1 MAQNIIDIGIQ
12 GNDGTGDSIRESFNK
27 VNANF
32 NELYAVFGVGGF
44 IKFGNLAD
52 APGTTGFTT
61 TSASADGSQVTL
73 YFSNPNPGLG
83 LPYNI
88 GENIIVTGCVPAGYN
103 GNHIVASATT
113 NSVTFA
119 SSVTGTLTTNGKIS
133 GTSYSKNQ
141 VIMGSTTG
149 SSLTAR
155 TLTAGIGINID
166 TTSNQEVVIASTAI
180 GLINDPAPSMGAP
193 INANLFTIGRL
204 GNPSADLVAAFNA
217 VYAGQGVS
225 TTLGQLAVTVDYA
238 DTNYLKAVNGQVSG
252 ALRVRAMPTTA
263 QTNDPDYNAS
273 LTGNYVATEA
283 VQRQH
288 VVLRDG
294 DSMTGALTLSDHP
307 GSMKGF
313 GIRNGAD
320 DLQAATKFYVDNNTY
335 YSTVNLYVSTVGD
348 DTQKNTPPGRE
359 GRAWHYAYRS
369 LGAALLQAQNIIST
383 AFTEPGPYRQT
394 IAYTVGP
401 NQYKSQLLSISF
413 TGGNNGVQG
422 YQDASVLLEAN
433 KSFIQNETIAYLN
446 QKYVN
451 AFTFDKT
458 RYSNII
464 QNIVNGVGYDLALG
478 TNFNS
483 TTQGSILFNAY
494 NSDVSSSVQQI
505 TAAINY
511 ARDQILSY
519 AYSTTNLQNYISSV
533 IDAVCYDLEFGSN
546 YQSIQVALAFQ
557 YAYTGVEATPVLI
570 NQAVTATTGTAKATV
585 GSITGN
591 TMTIAGTVTGTWAVG
606 MTVTGFGVPAGVVIT
621 SFALGTGG
629 VGTYVVTN
637 LTNASVSNVSLTGT
651 ANTITVASSN
661 SMSVGSQITFT
672 GTSFGNIVAG
682 TTYYILSI
690 VDSTH
695 ITISS
700 QLNGSVFGLT
710 SATGTMEANTTAPS
724 EIAGI
729 LSNLATNIN
738 ALSPISSSSTIQASI
753 TSILTNISNIIVTGV
768 IPAPTFPPV
777 TVSSG
782 FVYDQAKCSRDV
794 GLIVNAVL
802 DDLIFGTNYRS
813 ITAAF
818 SYLRSYSSVVTTS
831 QKAQTIAGINYARD
845 QVLLLVAG
853 NSGAITAITNSMAI
867 ITTIINNV
875 STVGAP
881 ALTFINPTATSNGT
895 LIGITNGAA
904 ELQANRQ
911 FIINEVIAYI
921 NANLNPGSISL
932 YDETSC
938 RRDTGYV
945 IDAITFDLLYG
956 GNSATVTAANA
967 YYTGTNAS
975 TISTEYVS
983 VASAFTHLQN
993 IIGYIVTGNTA
1004 WTKSVN
1010 VVGTQS
1016 TTAGVGSS
1024 NAASTAST
1032 LVGYIIAV
1040 INGGVVAGPAVVN
1053 PTYANGVNY
1062 TTYSS
1067 ARTSVVNGLSTVQA
1081 NTILF
1086 LNETYSSSQGQI
1098 SAVTLLLN
1106 NIGFIQA
1113 EIIAYLLAN
1122 YPTLTYNKVTCQRDV
1137 KYIIWAL
1144 CYDITYGGN
1153 SESVYAGL
1161 QYWINSVFQ
1170 IQSYEQAATVSA
1182 IGYINT
1188 LAQAIII
1195 NQPPATLYQTGV
1207 IQYANNTYSNGSVAS
1222 NSINLNIATIQS
1234 IVNSSSRPNPTV
1246 VSPPLSSVSASLVS
1260 AATAM
1265 TAAKAALKT
1274 AAVTYT
1280 NANYPT
1286 INDGVQQATITSLFA
1301 TITGLISNSISSR
1314 TTPTFTNPS
1323 GLASSAVHAS
1333 AAILANIPFI
1343 TAETNAWINAN
1354 YSGTSYDATSSK
1366 RDLTYV
1372 LEAIA
1377 YDLKYGGNSA
1387 IVQAA
1392 NQYYANN
1399 TAQLITGLPA
1409 VCAAAIGRA
1418 LNATTN
1424 IISNSIYLPT
1434 VGNYI
1439 VTTGSSGS
1447 GTSATLTFANQGVA
1461 PYAIGQVIAVQGM
1474 SPTGYNGYWTV
1485 TNCTT
1490 TSVTF
1495 ANSTIGNQTVAGK
1508 ISNQVLNAT
1517 WPDGSAQ
1524 TTTVT
1529 NLFNIVLGVIN
1540 NNAFYTTPTYPSVT
1554 NANSAYST
1562 YNIIENNS
1570 FTIATATVNYL
1581 SVKFAGGFT
1590 YNQATCFRDIG
1601 YIIDGQVIDLLTD
1614 GTYQSITAGKSYYK
1628 NVSAKSI
1635 AIGTQYSETVDG
1647 IQFAQSL
1654 AIQVLN
1660 QTTQSRYQTLVT
1672 QYTNGALNAT
1682 VGTNIA
1688 SATYVSNTT
1697 NSLTLTSVSGTLIP
1711 GMVITGTGWTN
1722 TTPVTITAI
1731 TSPITVSI
1739 SAPPAGTPNGIIT
1752 FTATPITTLN
1762 ANMNTIVSI
1771 IQNGIGAAPVP
1782 SFGSGYYTLTFDNGG
1797 NGFVDQG
1804 EPGANH
1810 ILPNK
1815 ILVGNQSSAYGQI
1828 ISYTPGT
1835 SVAYD
1840 TITLNMTRPGFFKF
1854 VSTTAN
1860 GSIGS
1865 FTINVTSTT
1874 YTTNYNSISN
1884 IVTGMGAFGVGIPR
1898 GALVTAVSGTVIT
1911 LNLPITSNLT
1921 TSAVTFGELL
1931 DFGEQVADQNITVF
1945 VESGIY
1951 YEDYPLKMSANVTIS
1966 GDDFRRTI
1974 IRPLDRI
1981 SQSPWRSTFFYRDSI
1996 IDGMQIGLINFSG
2009 TDFAAVTNSTATIS
2023 GVTGSITITL
2033 GAGQTASPNWIGY
2046 VFTDGTNESIAGGVS
2061 SQDGLSPPGKAVIV
2075 TVSGN
2080 TMTCTVV
2087 YPFPALYTYSAG
2099 TWHMYNTLNYGRH
2112 YLSNPLDINSTP
2124 LNNKL
2129 MDVFLVNDATRIKLI
2144 SAQGHGG
2151 FMMVLDPEGQIK
2163 TKSPYGQ
2170 ESASFSGSIN
2180 KQRFA
2185 GGQFI
2190 DGFAGRLFGTI
2201 TGIANTGFQITVT
2214 GAFNSGL
2221 DVRPPQTPTAFYVLG
2236 TRYQVNN
2243 VVSWNSNTYQVV
2255 LNLDTSTPFY
2265 PQTTYSSA
2273 RLSTNLY
2280 STAQQ
2285 NIIEAV
2291 AFDMALSS
2299 TATMTSSTISGTTLT
2314 VGTVSAGTIYVGMF
2328 LTGTGVTSGTYIT
2341 ANVSGSTGAG
2351 STWSVNIKHTGFSST
2366 TITGTLYSNYKS
2378 AAVGQY
2384 FLLPTYSVIA
2394 LSKAL
2399 VVNSYN
2405 YVGTQITALGI
2416 STLNNLAVQA
2426 NVTTITN
2433 IINNGVAGA
2442 STQSTVI
2449 PALQFPIPS
2458 GSSAT
2463 TDNVLASKILQA
2475 NRVFLQNEISAYIA
2489 STANLGSITGY
2500 SALKSQRDLGYII
2513 DAITYDALY
2522 GGNSAIYDIASTY
2535 FVNGVSQLY
2544 GGNQAV
2550 CLSAWNRLSSIMANL
2565 LGNVAITVS
2574 TGNNI
2579 AQVTSLTAP
2588 TSPSTQASAYSAL
2601 ITILYNTVNN
2611 GSFGAVSRTN
2621 PTISGNS
2628 DFTKIYTTNRAT
2640 IVTNT
2645 LTYVYGTGG
2654 TGGGAGIGINL
2665 ETAGN
2670 KSMLANDFTQIN
2682 DLGYGIFVTN
2692 AGLTEQ
2698 VSTFTYYC
2706 YTAYWALNGGQIR
2719 SVAGSNSN
2727 GVYGLR
2733 GTGSDV
2739 TELPNYNNMSQDMA
2753 QSARV
2758 YNQGAY
2764 YGSMVPTV
2772 TSQVLSIYVT
2782 GYSYV
2787 PYNTTEL
2794 EIDHTLAGGGIV
2806 RYLINSASKT
2816 PVSINGQTVLQLTL
2830 STSGTNNTSS
2840 NGLAYPLYD
2849 GQIVTLR
2856 VLQNIKF
2863 YNIDNVRPV
2872 RPSTALQYQNN
2883 LAQIYRII
2891 AYNLVESTGEAL
2903 PANTAILGMDTSFA
2917 YYKFVVDTNNFGN
2930 ADPTVYA
2937 GSATAIYTLSTPSSL
2952 VVSNSSKTGTIT
2964 TGQVIGG
2971 YGFKG
2976 NKITGISVGSP
2987 SASYTTITFNGLCLT
3002 TPVGPVYFSTVT
3014 QGNNLGDNKISVLQ
3028 VADATTIAQINSGTY
3043 IFAWNGRTH
3052 RVIQYVTPVSPA
3064 SGTYTTSSYTSLG
3077 GGSYSITVSA
3087 VAGTITKG
3095 QLITCSSGGTVYF
3108 DGTQVVTSVVSSTSA
3123 GGVVTSVVT
3132 FTGATNNTL
3141 AGTPNITFGVYLV
3154 PGYLQLDSN
3163 PVNNISATGTAV
3175 GALTYVSN
3183 TLVTGSTVQKLIT
3196 FNIPYNNLLAY
3207 PPVDSYLTI
3216 ANQGNT
3222 NYNGNYQVA
3231 LVTNTTQLTL
3241 SGSNINAQTVT
3252 VNSSSGTTIT
3262 LATSPGLTAG
3272 ATIVF
3277 SAAVG
3282 TNVGS
3287 GTTYYVLT
3295 NVGNAL
3301 TISSVP
3307 GGTAVTVG
3315 TTTGLSITATVGAI
3329 SGFTTNLT
3337 VGMVISTST
3346 TGAFIPTTSST
3357 GINALTNPSGIT
3369 IIQSIDSTTK
3379 FTVSPA
3385 VWIPSGI
3392 TVNCQ
3397 VVATVSAITITNSG
3411 SGYAT
3416 APTITFS
3423 GGGATSQAT
3432 ASCTINTTTGAIA
3445 TVTIISPGY
3454 GYTSTP
3460 TITLSAISGTVVNTI
3475 GGTTNAVTLNSV
3487 SGIIAGT
3494 AITFGGTS
3502 FDANITVGVTY
3513 YVIGTVGNQVTLSS
3527 TPQGVT
3533 PISLVGGTGSGFT
3546 WSTPG
3551 TGILTPV
3558 LTSNPV
3564 QVVTGGAAGLQQLQ
3578 ATLVYPTDPGNAG
3591 TVVSTASPST
3601 VTLSSTTGM
3610 SVGND
3615 IYFSAAA
3622 TSFGGVLSSVVSAG
3636 SFVIGNSYIILT
3648 VGTTNYTLIGA
3659 TSNTVGLRFTATN
3672 TGAGTGTAQPVYY
3685 IASISSPSITLALT
3699 RGGATITT
3707 VTTVASVTST
3717 TFYTPSFNYGSSITV
3732 TSFTSSVQ
3740 QSGGQYNG
3748 MYYVTFA
3755 YSGAA
3760 QTTGV
3765 YYYVAGNSNNLFNG
3779 YYLCVASSVNSITLL
3794 YTYSPTANSNTY
3806 GSGTTTITKEVTS
3819 ATSSSLGISKPFNTN
3834 YSTTLRIGYAQ
3845 NAGGAITVRISTCR
3859 ATGHDFLDIGTGGF
3873 ITSNYPNQI
3882 YGNAII
3888 PATQSN
3894 QVLEETVGRVFYVT
3908 TDQNG
3913 IFKVGR
3919 FFQVDQGTGTVTF
3932 SASIALSN
3940 LDGLGFKRG
3949 VVVAEFSTDG
3959 TMTGNASDVVP
3970 VQSAVRSFVDYR
3982 LGIDYSG
3989 APVASNSLIGPG
4001 FLALNG
4007 TLAMKGNLNMSNYT
4021 IGNLGMAVS
4030 GVSQYDGANRGY
4042 VDGLANAVNNI
4053 YKFADVAIK
4062 ATGNYSAFGV
4072 SPPTLTVTNVFGTVI
4087 PGMLVTGTGF
4097 TSGQYV
4103 VSVTTT
4109 PGTIYTGAT
4118 VVAVLNTSYTTT
4130 PSGTITFTNQS
4141 NGNFMVYDSTF
4152 SQWTNI
4158 ALPSSTTPNGS
4169 PIGSHVG
4176 FTFAHGTP
4184 GTITSTIQASSIVD
4198 SMINPAAAIQQSKL
4212 SLQATATLSAAPVAF
4227 TQSAAGLA
4235 TFNSNAFTTTY
4246 GWVDHLTSTSA
4257 STGITLNKLAYISSG
4272 YVLGNRSGSA
4282 ASPGLITPGNVVA
4295 DGDGIKNAL
4304 FNTANAVTT
4313 NSSANLMMVLYDG
4326 SNTSNNT
4333 YGVIG
4338 ITTNGAASKIVKTDS
4353 SGNISAASG
4362 YIANGT
4368 KFVGSSGTTVTFLTP
4383 AQSVA
4388 MTIAD
4393 VNSSSTT
4400 TVNGVLNA
4408 AGTLITTTLNAGST
4422 VGTSATLTG
4431 QWSLGSLSSFDA
4443 SAGTLKS
4450 SNLTT
4455 GSSANAGTFTGL
4467 WTFSQNTVFSG
4478 VINANG
4484 GINTGNTNITAGN
4497 GTVSAATVSGT
4508 TLNGTLGTAA
4518 QPQVTSLGTLT
4529 SLNVSGT
4536 LTTTTITTG
4545 AESTGG
4551 NIYGQWVLGSSS
4563 TLQASYSD
4571 LAEFYEGDQDYEP
4584 GTVLVFG
4591 GEKEVTTT
4599 DIINDTR
4606 SAGVVTTDPA
4616 YVMNQ
4621 DQKGIRVCIAL
4632 AGRVPVKV
4640 VGRVKKGDMLTTSA
4654 TPGYAVKALTPT
4666 LGAVIGKALEN
4677 KDYGEAGVIQVA
4689 VGRV

>member
-61 TSASADGSQVTL
+61 TTASANGTQVTL
-73 YFSNPNPGLG
+73 YFTNPNPGLG
-83 LPYNI
+83 LPYNTD
-88 GENIIVTGCVPAGYN
+88 ENIVVTGCVPAGYN
-103 GNHIVASATT
+103 GNYVVTSATT
-113 NSVTFA
+113 NSVTFNSA
-119 SSVTGTLTTNGKIS
+119 VTGTLTTNGKIS

-141 VIMGSTTG
+141 IIMGSTTG

-180 GLINDPAPSMGAP
+180 GLINDAAPSMGAP

-204 GNPSADLVAAFNA
+204 SNPSADLVAAFNA
-217 VYAGQGVS
+217 VYASQGVS

-238 DTNYLKAVNGQVSG
+238 DTNYLKAVNGQVTG

-263 QTNDPDYNAS
+263 QTNDPDYDS
-273 LTGNYVATEA
+273 TLTGNYVATEA
-283 VQRQH
+283 IQRKH
-288 VVLRDG
+288 AVLRDG

-313 GIRNGAD
+313 GVRNGAD
-320 DLQAATKFYVDNNTY
+320 DLQAASKFYVDNNTY

-348 DTQKNTPPGRE
+348 DTQKNTPLGRE
-359 GRAWHYAYRS
+359 GRAWHYAYRT
-369 LGAALLQAQNIIST
+369 LGAALLQAQNVIST
-383 AFTEPGPYRQT
+383 AFSEPGPYRQT
-394 IAYTVGP
+394 IAYTIGP
-401 NQYKSQLLSISF
+401 NQYKSQLLSVNF
-413 TGGNNGVQG
+413 TGGNNSVQG
-422 YQDASVLLEAN
+422 YQDASVLLENN

-451 AFTFDKT
+451 TFTFDKT

-464 QNIVNGVGYDLALG
+464 QNIVNAVGYDLALG

-519 AYSTTNLQNYISSV
+519 AYSTTGLQNYISNV

-546 YQSIQVALAFQ
+546 YQSIQVALAFK
-557 YAYTGVEATPVLI
+557 YANTGVEAVPVLI
-570 NQAVTATTGTAKATV
+570 NQAATATTGVAKATV

-591 TMTIAGTVTGTWAVG
+591 TMTIAGTVTGVWAVG
-606 MTVTGFGVPAGVVIT
+606 MTVTGFGVPANTVIT
-621 SFALGTGG
+621 AFALGTGG
-629 VGTYVVTN
+629 VGTYIVTN
-637 LTNASVSNVSLTGT
+637 LTNATVATTSLTGT
-651 ANTITVASSN
+651 ANTITVASTT
-661 SMSVGSQITFT
+661 SMTVGSQITFT
-672 GTSFGNIVAG
+672 GTTFGNIVSG

-695 ITISS
+695 ITVSS
-700 QLNGSVFGLT
+700 QLNGTVFGLLT
-710 SATGTMEANTTAPS
+710 ATGTMEANTTAPS
-724 EIAGI
+724 EIAGV

-738 ALSPISSSSTIQASI
+738 ALSPISSSTTLQASI

-768 IPAPTFPPV
+768 VPNPTFTPV
-777 TVSSG
+777 
-782 FVYDQAKCSRDV
+782 
-794 GLIVNAVL
+794 
-802 DDLIFGTNYRS
+802 
-813 ITAAF
+813 
-818 SYLRSYSSVVTTS
+818 
-831 QKAQTIAGINYARD
+831 
-845 QVLLLVAG
+845 
-853 NSGAITAITNSMAI
+853 
-867 ITTIINNV
+867 
-875 STVGAP
+875 
-881 ALTFINPTATSNGT
+881 
-895 LIGITNGAA
+895 
-904 ELQANRQ
+904 
-911 FIINEVIAYI
+911 
-921 NANLNPGSISL
+921 
-932 YDETSC
+932 
-938 RRDTGYV
+938 
-945 IDAITFDLLYG
+945 
-956 GNSATVTAANA
+956 
-967 YYTGTNAS
+967 
-975 TISTEYVS
+975 
-983 VASAFTHLQN
+983 VAS
-993 IIGYIVTGNTA
+993 
-1004 WTKSVN
+1004 
-1010 VVGTQS
+1010 
-1016 TTAGVGSS
+1016 
-1024 NAASTAST
+1024 
-1032 LVGYIIAV
+1032 
-1040 INGGVVAGPAVVN
+1040 
-1053 PTYANGVNY
+1053 
-1062 TTYSS
+1062 S
-1067 ARTSVVNGLSTVQA
+1067 A
-1081 NTILF
+1081 
-1086 LNETYSSSQGQI
+1086 QGQI

-1106 NIGFIQA
+1106 NINFIQA
-1113 EIIAYLLAN
+1113 EIVAYLLAN
-1122 YPTLTYNKVTCQRDV
+1122 YPTLTYSKTTCQRDV
-1137 KYIIWAL
+1137 KYIVWAL

-1161 QYWINSVFQ
+1161 QYWINSVLQ
-1170 IQSYEQAATVSA
+1170 IQSYEQTATVSA

-1195 NQPPATLYQTGV
+1195 NQPPATLYQIGV

-1222 NSINLNIATIQS
+1222 NSISLNISTIQS
-1234 IVNSSSRPNPTV
+1234 IVG
-1246 VSPPLSSVSASLVS
+1246 SASKPTPAVTAPTTGAVASTLINAAAAITS
-1260 AATAM
+1260 A
-1265 TAAKAALKT
+1265 KSALET

-1280 NANYPT
+1280 NTAYPT
-1286 INDGVQQATITSLFA
+1286 INDGVQQSTINSLFGTITNLV
-1301 TITGLISNSISSR
+1301 INGISSR
-1314 TTPTFTNPS
+1314 STPTYTNPN
-1323 GLASSAVHAS
+1323 GLSSSIVHAS

-1343 TAETNAWINAN
+1343 TSEVNAWINAN
-1354 YSGTSYDATSSK
+1354 YSGTTYNTVSSK

-1377 YDLKYGGNSA
+1377 YDLNYGGNSA
-1387 IVQAA
+1387 TAQAA

-1399 TAQLITGLPA
+1399 TAQLVTGLPA

-1418 LNATTN
+1418 LNVVTN
-1424 IISNSIYLPT
+1424 IISNSIVSPT
-1434 VGNYI
+1434 TGNYI
-1439 VTTGSSGS
+1439 STTGSSGS
-1447 GTSATLTFANQGVA
+1447 GTYATLTFAAQGVA
-1461 PYAIGQVIAVQGM
+1461 PYTIGQIIAVQGM

-1495 ANSTIGNQTVAGK
+1495 ANSTIGNQTIAGE
-1508 ISNQVLNAT
+1508 ITNQVLNNT
-1517 WPDGSAQ
+1517 WPDGSGQ

-1529 NLFNIVLGVIN
+1529 TLFNIVLGVIN
-1540 NNAFYTTPTYPSVT
+1540 TNALYANAVYPSVT
-1554 NANSAYST
+1554 NSNSAYT
-1562 YNIIENNS
+1562 TFNIIESNS
-1570 FTIATATVNYL
+1570 YTIATATVNYL
-1581 SVKFAGGFT
+1581 TTTFAGGFT

-1601 YIIDGQVIDLLTD
+1601 YIIDGQIIDLLTD

-1635 AIGTQYSETVDG
+1635 AIGTQYTETIDG

-1654 AIQVLN
+1654 ALQVLN
-1660 QTTQSRYQTLVT
+1660 QTTKTRYQTLVT

-1688 SATYVSNTT
+1688 TATYVSNTT
-1697 NSLTLTSVSGTLIP
+1697 NSLTITSLAGVLVP
-1711 GMVITGTGWTN
+1711 GMVLTGTGWTN
-1722 TTPVTITAI
+1722 ATPVTIVAV

-1739 SAPPAGTPNGIIT
+1739 SAPPAGTPSGGIT
-1752 FTATPITTLN
+1752 FTATPVTTLN

-1771 IQNGIGAAPVP
+1771 IANGIGAAPVP
-1782 SFGSGYYTLTFDNGG
+1782 SFGTGYYTLTFDNGG

-1828 ISYTPGT
+1828 VSYIPGT
-1835 SVAYD
+1835 SVSYD

-1854 VSTTAN
+1854 VATTAS
-1860 GSIGS
+1860 GTIGS
-1865 FTINVTSTT
+1865 FNINVASTT
-1874 YTTNYNSISN
+1874 YATNYNSISS
-1884 IVTGMGAFGVGIPR
+1884 IVVGMGAFGVGIPR
-1898 GALVTAVSGTVIT
+1898 GALVTQVSGLVIT
-1911 LNLPITSNLT
+1911 LNLPITSTLT
-1921 TSAVTFGELL
+1921 TSNITFGELL

-1981 SQSPWRSTFFYRDSI
+1981 SQSPWRSVFFYRDSI

-2033 GAGQTASPNWIGY
+2033 GAGQTASPSWIGY
-2046 VFTDGTNESIAGGVS
+2046 VFTDGTNESVAGGTS
-2061 SQDGLSPPGKAVIV
+2061 SQDGLSPPGKAVVV

-2087 YPFPALYTYSAG
+2087 YPFPALATYSAG

-2201 TGIANTGFQITVT
+2201 TGIANTGYQITVT
-2214 GAFNSGL
+2214 GSFNSGL

-2243 VVSWNSNTYQVV
+2243 VVSWNSNTYTTV

-2273 RLSTNLY
+2273 KLSTNIY
-2280 STAQQ
+2280 STSQQ
-2285 NIIEAV
+2285 SIIEAL

-2299 TATMTSSTISGTTLT
+2299 TATMASSTIGGTGGTTLT

-2341 ANVSGSTGAG
+2341 ANISGSTGAG
-2351 STWSVNIKHTGFSST
+2351 STWSVNIKHTGFAST

-2378 AAVGQY
+2378 VAVGQY

-2399 VVNSYN
+2399 VINSYS
-2405 YVGTQITALGI
+2405 YVGNQITALGL
-2416 STLNNLAVQA
+2416 STLNTLAVKS

-2433 IINNGVAGA
+2433 IISNGVAGA

-2449 PALQFPIPS
+2449 PTLQFPIPS

-2475 NRVFLQNEISAYIA
+2475 NRIFLQNEMSAFIA

-2500 SALKSQRDLGYII
+2500 SALKSQRDIGYII

-2522 GGNSAIYDIASTY
+2522 GGNSAIYDIASTF
-2535 FVNGVSQLY
+2535 FVNSVSQLY

-2550 CLSAWNRLSSIMANL
+2550 CLSAWNRLSSILPNL

-2579 AQVTSLTAP
+2579 AQVTSLQAP
-2588 TSPSTQASAYSAL
+2588 ASPSTQASAYSAL

-2611 GSFGAVSRTN
+2611 GSFGAVVRTN
-2621 PTISGNS
+2621 PTISGNT
-2628 DFTKIYTTNRAT
+2628 DFSNIYTTNGAT
-2640 IVTNT
+2640 IVSNT
-2645 LTYVYGTGG
+2645 LTYVYGSGG
-2654 TGGGAGIGINL
+2654 VGGGAGIGINL

-2753 QSARV
+2753 QSARI

-2764 YGSMVPTV
+2764 FGSMLPTV

-2816 PVSINGQTVLQLTL
+2816 PVSYNGQTVLQLTL

-2840 NGLAYPLYD
+2840 NGLSYPVYD
-2849 GQIVTLR
+2849 GQVVTLR

-2903 PANTAILGMDTSFA
+2903 PPHSAILGMDTSFA

-2937 GSATAIYTLSTPSSL
+2937 GTATAIYTLSTPSSL
-2952 VVSNSSKTGTIT
+2952 VVSNSSKSGTIT
-2964 TGQVIGG
+2964 TGQIIGG

-2987 SASYTTITFNGLCLT
+2987 SAGYTTITFNGLCLT

-3052 RVIQYVTPVSPA
+3052 RVISYVVPVSTA
-3064 SGTYTTSSYTSLG
+3064 SGVYTASSYASLG
-3077 GGSYSITVSA
+3077 GGSYTITVSS

-3108 DGTQVVTSVVSSTSA
+3108 DGTQVVSSVVSSTSA

-3132 FTGATNNTL
+3132 FTGAVTNTL
-3141 AGTPNITFGVYLV
+3141 AGTPSITFGVYIV

-3163 PVNNISATGTAV
+3163 PVNNIGSTGTAV

-3183 TLVTGSTVQKLIT
+3183 TLATGSTVQKLVT

-3207 PPVDSYLTI
+3207 PPVDSFLTV
-3216 ANQGNT
+3216 ANQVNT
-3222 NYNGNYQVA
+3222 NYNGNYQVTA
-3231 LVTNTTQLTL
+3231 IANTTQLTL
-3241 SGSNINAQTVT
+3241 SGSNINATTVT

-3262 LATSPGLTAG
+3262 LSTTPGLTPG
-3272 ATIVF
+3272 ATIIF

-3282 TNVGS
+3282 SNVGS

-3295 NVGNAL
+3295 NVGASL

-3307 GGTAVTVG
+3307 GGTAITVG
-3315 TTTGLSITATVGAI
+3315 TTTGLSITGTVGAI

-3416 APTITFS
+3416 APSITFS

-3432 ASCTINTTTGAIA
+3432 ASCTINSTTGAIA
-3445 TVTIISPGY
+3445 SVTIISPGY

-3460 TITLSAISGTVVNTI
+3460 TITLSSISGTVVNTI

-3513 YVIGTVGNQVTLSS
+3513 YVIGTVGNQITLSS
-3527 TPQGVT
+3527 TPQGIT
-3533 PISLVGGTGSGFT
+3533 PISLVGGTGSNMT

-3564 QVVTGGAAGLQQLQ
+3564 QVVTGGAAGLQNLQ
-3578 ATLVYPTDPGNAG
+3578 ATLLYPTDPGSSG

-3601 VTLSSTTGM
+3601 VTLSSTSGM
-3610 SVGND
+3610 TVGND
-3615 IYFSAAA
+3615 IYFSAA
-3622 TSFGGVLSSVVSAG
+3622 TTNFGGVLSSIITAG
-3636 SFVIGNSYIILT
+3636 AFVIGNSYIILSI
-3648 VGTTNYTLIGA
+3648 GTTNYTLIGA
-3659 TSNTVGLRFTATN
+3659 TANIVGLRFTATA

-3685 IASISSPSITLALT
+3685 IASISSPSVTLALT
-3699 RGGATITT
+3699 RGGATITNI
-3707 VTTVASVTST
+3707 TTVASVTST

-3732 TSFTSSVQ
+3732 TSFTSSVL
-3740 QSGGQYNG
+3740 QSSGTYNG

-3779 YYLCVASSVNSITLL
+3779 YYLCIASSSNTITLV

-3806 GSGTTTITKEVTS
+3806 GSGTTTITKEVTN
-3819 ATSSSLGISKPFNTN
+3819 ATSSSLGISKPFNVN

-3959 TMTGNASDVVP
+3959 TMTGNASDTVP

-4007 TLAMKGNLNMSNYT
+4007 TLAMKGNLNMSNYS
-4021 IGNLGMAVS
+4021 IGNVGMPVS
-4030 GVSQYDGANRGY
+4030 GVSQYDAANRGY

-4072 SPPTLTVTNVFGTVI
+4072 SPPTLTVTNLFGTVV
-4087 PGMLVTGTGF
+4087 PGMFVTGTGF

-4103 VSVTTT
+4103 VSVSTT

-4118 VVAVLNTSYTTT
+4118 VVAVLNASYTST

-4158 ALPSSTTPNGS
+4158 ALPSSTTPSGS
-4169 PIGSHVG
+4169 PAGSHIG
-4176 FTFAHGTP
+4176 FTFTHGTP
-4184 GTITSTIQASSIVD
+4184 GTITTTIQAGTIVD
-4198 SMINPAAAIQQSKL
+4198 SMVNAAAAIAQSKL
-4212 SLQATATLSAAPVAF
+4212 LLQATATLANAPVAF
-4227 TQSAAGLA
+4227 TQSAAGIA
-4235 TFNSNAFTTTY
+4235 TFNSNAFTTTN
-4246 GWVDHLTSTSA
+4246 GWVDHLTSSSTT
-4257 STGITLNKLAYISSG
+4257 TGITLNKLAYMSSG
-4272 YVLGNRSGSA
+4272 YVLGNRSGNA

-4304 FNTANAVTT
+4304 FNTANSVTT
-4313 NSSANLMMVLYDG
+4313 NSSANIMLTLYDG

-4338 ITTNGAASKIVKTDS
+4338 ITTNGAVNKIVKTDS
-4353 SGNISAASG
+4353 SGNIAAASS
-4362 YIANGT
+4362 YTANGT
-4368 KFVGSSGTTVTFLTP
+4368 RFVGSSGTTVTYYTP
-4383 AQSVA
+4383 AQVTA

-4393 VNSSSTT
+4393 INSSSTT
-4400 TVNGVLNA
+4400 TINGVLNA

-4422 VGTSATLTG
+4422 VGTAGTLSG

-4467 WTFSQNTVFSG
+4467 WTFSQVTAFTGS
-4478 VINANG
+4478 ISANG
-4484 GINTGNTNITAGN
+4484 GINTNDANIAAGN
-4497 GTVSAATVSGT
+4497 GTVSAATVTAT

-4518 QPQVTSLGTLT
+4518 QPNITSVGTLSNLGVSGAIT
-4529 SLNVSGT
+4529 TTNITTGSSLTAGTFTGTWDISGT
-4536 LTTTTITTG
+4536 LKATY
-4545 AESTGG
+4545 A
-4551 NIYGQWVLGSSS
+4551 
-4563 TLQASYSD
+4563 D
-4571 LAEFYEGDQDYEP
+4571 LAEFYEGDQEYEA

-4591 GEKEVTTT
+4591 GDKEVTTT
-4599 DIINDTR
+4599 NTINDTR

-4616 YVMNQ
+4616 YVMNSGQ
-4621 DQKGIRVCIAL
+4621 TGIKVCIAL

-4666 LGAVIGKALEN
+4666 LGAVIGKALED
-4677 KDYGEAGVIQVA
+4677 KDYGEAGVIQIA